1 MDCRGLGQPFYMSDQ
16 RGWTKL
22 TYASKKLD
30 YAIKARKLGFCR
42 GLAWDWWKDCNKH

>member
-1 MDCRGLGQPFYMSDQ
+1 LGQPFYMSDQ

-30 YAIKARKLGFCR
+30 YAIKAYEEVGV
-42 GLAWDWWKDCNKH
+42 